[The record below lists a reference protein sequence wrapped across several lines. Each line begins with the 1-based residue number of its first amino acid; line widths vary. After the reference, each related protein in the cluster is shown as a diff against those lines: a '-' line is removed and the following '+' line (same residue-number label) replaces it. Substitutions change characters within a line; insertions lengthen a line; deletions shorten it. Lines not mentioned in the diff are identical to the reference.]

1 MLRSCSLL
9 VVASLAVLAPVSSA
23 RIQVQGVIEQDI
35 SVPPPPFGPC
45 VVPELASQVLKATLT
60 PGGEES
66 LPGRCGNEKPLSPG
80 ERISLRGLT
89 ARDALDRLVQI
100 DPRYRWVESDGVLI
114 VRPVAAWNDANH
126 FLDRSVSVAFADQ
139 NVGGALNAVLAAIGP
154 TRFSGERTFNNPEMD
169 RTFSV
174 SLNGT
179 SILEAL
185 NAVVRT
191 HGRLQWLVG
200 YCQPQSRVEFAMVML
215 HTFDQGG
222 IGGRPMDT
230 VTDQNGVVHV
240 PCSK

>member
-1 MLRSCSLL
+1 
-9 VVASLAVLAPVSSA
+9 
-23 RIQVQGVIEQDI
+23 VIDQDI
-35 SVPPPPFGPC
+35 WVPAPPFGHC
-45 VVPELASQVLKATLT
+45 VVPELAGQVLEATLT
-60 PGGEES
+60 PGGEEY
-66 LPGRCGNEKPLSPG
+66 LPGRCGNEPPLSAG

-89 ARDALDRLVQI
+89 AREALDRLVQL
-100 DPRYRWVESDGVLI
+100 DPRYRWVENDGLLI

-126 FLDRSVSVAFADQ
+126 FLHRTVSVAFAVQ
-139 NVGGALNAVLAAIGP
+139 NVGGALNALLTAIGP

-174 SLNGT
+174 SLTGT
-179 SILEAL
+179 SVLGAM

-191 HGRLQWLVG
+191 HGGLHWLVG

-230 VTDQNGVVHV
+230 VTDQDGVGHV